1 MSTPLSPSR
10 LLPRDIV
17 GVGTIGLRTRKLRA
31 VLSSLGIA
39 IGIAAIV
46 AVLGVSRSSQ
56 DNLIRQLDSLGTNLL
71 TAQAGSGI
79 GLGRSVLPDTVEL
92 QVSNIA
98 PVQSVSSIA
107 SVSQSVLR
115 SRYANPD
122 ITGGLT
128 TMAARPNLLNTL
140 GGSLA
145 SGEFLTDATQNYPV
159 AVLGA
164 VAAQRL
170 DIGSANDGVQVYIGG
185 HYFLVVGILNS
196 LPLEPDIDRAALIG
210 YPAAQN
216 LFDEANNASRLYV
229 RTDPSQVDAVRAVL
243 PAQANPEHPENV
255 ETSRPSDALAARA
268 AAQSTFTSLFL
279 GLGAVALLV
288 GGVGIANVMVI
299 SVLER
304 RSEIGLRRALG
315 ATKRHIRLQ
324 FLTEALFLAVLGGVS
339 GVVLG
344 ALVTAGYAMSQS
356 LPVVVP
362 ASAILYGVGS
372 ALGIG
377 VIAGVYPAIRA
388 ARLSPTEALRT
399 T

>member
-268 AAQSTFTSLFL
+268 AAQSTFTSLVL

>member
-1 MSTPLSPSR
+1 MSAPGSSR
-10 LLPRDIV
+10 LLARDV
-17 GVGTIGLRTRKLRA
+17 MGVGTIGLRTRRLRA

-56 DNLIRQLDSLGTNLL
+56 DNLLRQLDSLGTNLL
-71 TAQAGSGI
+71 TVQAGTGI
-79 GLGRSVLPDTVEL
+79 GLGRGVLPDTAEL

-98 PVQSVSSIA
+98 PVQSVSSITTL
-107 SVSQSVLR
+107 SQSVLQ
-115 SRYANPD
+115 SHYSNPA

-128 TMAARPNLLNTL
+128 TMAARTNLLDTL
-140 GGSLA
+140 DGSLY
-145 SGEFLTDATQNYPV
+145 SGEFLTTADQHYPV
-159 AVLGA
+159 TVLGA

-170 DIGSANDGVQVYIGG
+170 GIYSANDGIQVDIGG
-185 HYFLVVGILNS
+185 HSFLVVGILNS

-210 YPAAQN
+210 YPVAQS
-216 LFDEANNASRLYV
+216 LFNEADNPSRLYV
-229 RTDPSQVDAVRAVL
+229 RTDPSQVSAVEAVL
-243 PAQANPEHPENV
+243 PAQTNPEHPENV
-255 ETSRPSDALAARA
+255 QTSRPSDALAARA

-304 RSEIGLRRALG
+304 RREIGLRRALG

-324 FLTEALFLAVLGGVS
+324 FLTEALFLAVFGGIGGVL
-339 GVVLG
+339 LG
-344 ALVTAGYAMSQS
+344 ALATAGYSLSQD

-372 ALGIG
+372 ALAIG